1 MFMINLRKRVKYMVE
16 DIYNKI
22 AALENLNKKI
32 ASNEYQYQFLQKI
45 KTTNFRNFAKYSE
58 IVIKSPITAIVGKN
72 GTGKTTLLHL
82 AGCSYASDSKGK
94 SFNQFIPESQKD
106 HMPDDSRYGFTYVNN
121 IENENNFVWYEKR
134 HEWDRRGKNNRAR
147 RELLFIGF
155 SKTIANVSVFK
166 NYFDITDKALNVRLN
181 SIGTNTISLDNKII
195 SKISEIVGKN
205 YSSIERRNDKYSLL
219 CENCYGYIID
229 GQYSDFACGA
239 GEISIIRM
247 LDLIYNAPPNT
258 LIIIDEPEVAIHPS
272 VQYKLLKIFMEL
284 ALSKNMQ
291 FIFTTHSYFILKYLN
306 PDSILLLKN
315 NNDNKII
322 SQNVN
327 SSVAFQ
333 NISEQNIYKLEA
345 FVEDSIAADIL
356 NTIFKNDVSIRDQI
370 KITKAISDG
379 WVSFIQ
385 REMPLRFYNWKLYE
399 QKDLRPV
406 LVLDGDVR
414 DKIKIDELKNKYGN
428 SSILKRD
435 IDSLGLDK
443 VLRQIGKYFGLNS
456 NKNIHFKSSFY
467 KHREDSKFA
476 DIISEYI
483 GHLSIYNLF
492 LPGNLS
498 PESEMYNWIKQ
509 KIEEDD
515 INDLKIFI
523 KPDETDLLANL
534 FANNLPRTKSSEYS
548 KEQLF
553 KLKQMATYP
562 DTFMQNLIQL
572 YVRDKRNEAQI
583 NSIMESFKN
592 ILNSI

>member
-1 MFMINLRKRVKYMVE
+1 MVE

-22 AALENLNKKI
+22 AALEKLNKKI

-45 KTTNFRNFAKYSE
+45 KTTNFRNFAKDSE

-155 SKTIANVSVFK
+155 FKTIANVSVFK
-166 NYFDITDKALNVRLN
+166 NYFDITDKALNDRLN

>member
-1 MFMINLRKRVKYMVE
+1 MINIRKRVKYMVE

-22 AALENLNKKI
+22 AALEKLNKKI

-45 KTTNFRNFAKYSE
+45 KTTNFRNFAKDSE

-82 AGCSYASDSKGK
+82 AGCSYASDLKGK
-94 SFNQFIPESQKD
+94 SFNQYIPESQKD
-106 HMPDDSRYGFTYVNN
+106 HMPDDSKYGFAYLNN
-121 IENENNFVWYEKR
+121 GETENNFVWYEKR

-147 RELLFIGF
+147 RDLLFIGF
-155 SKTIANVSVFK
+155 TKTVANVSVFK
-166 NYFDITDKALNVRLN
+166 NYFDITEKALNDRLN
-181 SIGTNTISLDNKII
+181 SIGTDTISLDNKII
-195 SKISEIVGKN
+195 NKISEIVGKK
-205 YSSIERRNDKYSLL
+205 YDSIERRCDKYSLL

-247 LDLIYNAPPNT
+247 LDLIYNAPLNT

-483 GHLSIYNLF
+483 GHLSICNLF

>member
-1 MFMINLRKRVKYMVE
+1 MINIRKRVKYMVE

-22 AALENLNKKI
+22 AALEKLNKKI

-45 KTTNFRNFAKYSE
+45 KTTNFRNFAKDSE

-205 YSSIERRNDKYSLL
+205 YSSIERRNDQYSLL

-476 DIISEYI
+476 NIISEYI

-534 FANNLPRTKSSEYS
+534 FANKLPRTKSSEYS

>member
-1 MFMINLRKRVKYMVE
+1 MVE

-22 AALENLNKKI
+22 AALEKLNKKI

-45 KTTNFRNFAKYSE
+45 KTTNFRNFAKDSE

-181 SIGTNTISLDNKII
+181 SMGTNTISLDNKII

-498 PESEMYNWIKQ
+498 PES
-509 KIEEDD
+509 
-515 INDLKIFI
+515 
-523 KPDETDLLANL
+523 
-534 FANNLPRTKSSEYS
+534 
-548 KEQLF
+548 
-553 KLKQMATYP
+553 
-562 DTFMQNLIQL
+562 
-572 YVRDKRNEAQI
+572 
-583 NSIMESFKN
+583 
-592 ILNSI
+592 

>member
-1 MFMINLRKRVKYMVE
+1 MINIRKRVKYMVE

-22 AALENLNKKI
+22 AALEKLNKKI

-45 KTTNFRNFAKYSE
+45 KTTNFRNFAKNSE

-166 NYFDITDKALNVRLN
+166 NYFDITDKALNDRLN

-247 LDLIYNAPPNT
+247 LDLIYNAPQNT

-333 NISEQNIYKLEA
+333 NISEQKIYKLEA

>member
-1 MFMINLRKRVKYMVE
+1 MINIRKRVKYMVE

-22 AALENLNKKI
+22 AALEKLNKKI

-45 KTTNFRNFAKYSE
+45 KTTNFRNFAKDSE

-205 YSSIERRNDKYSLL
+205 YSSIERRNDQYSLL

>member
-1 MFMINLRKRVKYMVE
+1 MINIRKRVKYMVE

-22 AALENLNKKI
+22 AALEKLNKKI

-45 KTTNFRNFAKYSE
+45 KTTNFRNFAKNSE

-82 AGCSYASDSKGK
+82 AGCSYASDKKKK

-166 NYFDITDKALNVRLN
+166 NYFDITDKALNDRLN

-247 LDLIYNAPPNT
+247 LDLIYNAPQNT

-333 NISEQNIYKLEA
+333 NISEQKIYKLEA

>member
-16 DIYNKI
+16 DIYNKV
-22 AALENLNKKI
+22 AALEKLNKKI

-45 KTTNFRNFAKYSE
+45 KTTNFRNFAKDSE
-58 IVIKSPITAIVGKN
+58 IIIKSPITAIVGKN

>member
-1 MFMINLRKRVKYMVE
+1 MINIRKRVKYMVE

-22 AALENLNKKI
+22 AALEKLNKKI

-45 KTTNFRNFAKYSE
+45 KTTNFRNFAKDSE

-166 NYFDITDKALNVRLN
+166 NYFDITDKALNDRLN

>member
-1 MFMINLRKRVKYMVE
+1 MVE

-22 AALENLNKKI
+22 AALEKLNKKI

-45 KTTNFRNFAKYSE
+45 KTTNFRNFAKDSE

-205 YSSIERRNDKYSLL
+205 YSSIERRNDQYSLL

-247 LDLIYNAPPNT
+247 LDLIYNAPSNT

-553 KLKQMATYP
+553 KLKQMTTYP